1 MRMILAAAALAAAT
15 SATAETPRQNQ
26 DEQRQVCRRI
36 DAVTGSRL
44 GARRVCRSAAEWRAM
59 EEEEQRA
66 VRASRSGPNLNPPA
80 GLN

>member
-1 MRMILAAAALAAAT
+1 MRMICAAAAIAVGTAAV
-15 SATAETPRQNQ
+15 AETPRVKE
-26 DEQRQVCRRI
+26 DEKRVCRRI

-44 GARRVCRSAAEWRAM
+44 GARRVCRTAAEWRAM

-66 VRASRSGPNLNPPA
+66 FRAARPGANLNPPA